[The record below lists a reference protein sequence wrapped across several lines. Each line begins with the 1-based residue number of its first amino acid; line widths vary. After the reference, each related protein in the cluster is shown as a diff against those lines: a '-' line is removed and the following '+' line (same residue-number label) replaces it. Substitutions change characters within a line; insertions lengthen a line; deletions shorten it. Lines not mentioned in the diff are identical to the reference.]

1 MRAAIRITMSSL
13 VLAMAANLSTARDSR
28 LLPAT
33 LWNSAVLAATQQAST
48 AAPCADPM
56 AIIKALYDANDAS
69 RFDTSLALFTEDAT
83 FATWAEG
90 INGHHMDEM
99 HLTGKAQIRPV
110 LGKPGL
116 RRISGRPDGL
126 TYHEARIQTMGNRVT
141 FMLEPDR
148 LRPNGRLYSPFHVEV
163 IFAGCKIK
171 SLTVI
176 EQVTWL

>member
-1 MRAAIRITMSSL
+1 MREAMRITMSSL
-13 VLAMAANLSTARDSR
+13 VLAMAASLSIPSDFRPIPMAPWN
-28 LLPAT
+28 PA
-33 LWNSAVLAATQQAST
+33 ALAATQQAST
-48 AAPCADPM
+48 PTPCADPM
-56 AIIKALYDANDAS
+56 AIIKALYDADDAS
-69 RFDTSLALFTEDAT
+69 RFDASLGLFTEDAT
-83 FATWAEG
+83 FAGWAEG
-90 INGHHMDEM
+90 INGHHMEEV
-99 HLTGKAQIRPV
+99 HLTGKAQIRSV

-126 TYHEARIQTMGNRVT
+126 TYREARVKVMGDRVT

-163 IFAGCKIK
+163 TFAGCKIK